1 MGRQGLQDAR
11 RHADDPGA
19 GAECCPALPANLR
32 KQTKNAP
39 MPAPRNIMSAAV
51 EGALV
56 DIDTAFT
63 IEGRYF
69 VDLARG
75 QVAKNMIQAFWF
87 DLNAINGGGSRPAG
101 YDPRPSTKVAVL
113 GAGMMGAGIAYVSA
127 RNGIEVVLKD
137 VSIEAAE
144 KGKGYSRQ
152 APRQGRLARQDDR
165 GQARRDAGAA
175 SRRPPTTPTWPAAT

>member
-1 MGRQGLQDAR
+1 
-11 RHADDPGA
+11 
-19 GAECCPALPANLR
+19 
-32 KQTKNAP
+32 

-101 YDPRPSTKVAVL
+101 YDKRPATKVAVL

-137 VSIEAAE
+137 VSLEAAE
-144 KGKGYSRQ
+144 KGKGYSAKLLDKAVSR
-152 APRQGRLARQDDR
+152 GKIDR
-165 GQARRDAGAA
+165 GQARRDPRPHH
-175 SRRPPTTPTWPAAT
+175 RRPPTTPTWPAAT